1 MIFIYSTH
9 ACMQVHKNACLAPS
23 DSPEY
28 HAPVHAVVGMAG
40 QGLSHNRASRAFF
53 VCVDGRDDVFFTSRR
68 EALTNESNLNQTGS
82 MLKQQA
88 PRSSRPFL
96 STRTTATS
104 G

>member
-53 VCVDGRDDVFFTSRR
+53 CVWMGGTTSFSLRAAR
-68 EALTNESNLNQTGS
+68 L
-82 MLKQQA
+82 
-88 PRSSRPFL
+88 
-96 STRTTATS
+96 
-104 G
+104 